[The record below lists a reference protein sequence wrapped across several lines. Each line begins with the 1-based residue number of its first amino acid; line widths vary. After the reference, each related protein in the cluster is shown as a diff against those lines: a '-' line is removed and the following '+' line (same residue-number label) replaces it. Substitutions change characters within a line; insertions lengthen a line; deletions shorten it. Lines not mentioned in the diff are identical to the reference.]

1 MSFQSMVNDNG
12 SYSQPTGYA
21 NPNPQH
27 GYNSGYSSS
36 SWSAQ
41 PPQSP
46 SSPAYGTGYAH
57 SHTQDEDPF
66 VAASSK
72 VAIDIET
79 ISLSYREIRD
89 AANEINTTKDTVE
102 FRSTLRKKIEDS
114 NALGKRI
121 QSSIRQ
127 LGAIQTGSIQERR
140 ANKAKVEK
148 MDASFTNFF
157 GQQYAQCVRQAEEQ
171 MKRYTPRTAS
181 AAQSQFSSD
190 ANSNYGGSG
199 QYYSGRHDEEEE
211 RAGLIEAARQ
221 QAYSQLSN
229 DVEAQHA
236 MIQHRDQAIRSL
248 QRDMS
253 EVHDMFKDLADLV
266 SGQGDFVDDIA
277 SNVQSASDDVGV
289 AVSEVNKAHEYQK
302 KSRSKLCIIAVV
314 ITILVAIGVVIAVA
328 VIMSRK

>member
-1 MSFQSMVNDNG
+1 MVNDNDK
-12 SYSQPTGYA
+12 YSQPTGYA

-27 GYNSGYSSS
+27 GYNSGYSGS

-41 PPQSP
+41 PPQS
-46 SSPAYGTGYAH
+46 STSPAYGTEYAH

-79 ISLSYREIRD
+79 ISLNYREIRD
-89 AANEINTTKDTVE
+89 AVNEINTPRDTME
-102 FRSTLRKKIEDS
+102 FRATLRKKIEDS
-114 NALGKRI
+114 NTLGKRI

-127 LGAIQTGSIQERR
+127 LGSIQTGSIQERR
-140 ANKAKVEK
+140 ANKSKVEK

-157 GQQYAQCVRQAEEQ
+157 GQQYAQCVRQVEEQ
-171 MKRYTPRTAS
+171 MKRYTPRSAS
-181 AAQSQFSSD
+181 AAQTQPSHGAGSTF
-190 ANSNYGGSG
+190 GGG
-199 QYYSGRHDEEEE
+199 NQYYAGHHDDEEEQ
-211 RAGLIEAARQ
+211 RAGLIDAARQ
-221 QAYSQLSN
+221 QEYAQLSN

-236 MIQHRDQAIRSL
+236 MIQYRDQAIRSL

-253 EVHDMFKDLADLV
+253 EVHDMFKDLANLV
-266 SGQGDFVDDIA
+266 SEQGDFVNDIA
-277 SNVQSASDDVGV
+277 SNVQDASNDVDTGLD
-289 AVSEVNKAHEYQK
+289 EVHKAHESQK

-328 VIMSRK
+328 VIMARK